1 VLWITGGRFSAT
13 SIAPSLLAITRRI
26 VAVTSN
32 ARTGDFW
39 TAAALY
45 RQPPGDINATT
56 IATGIDLRA
65 ARVRLRRWQ
74 GRSEP
79 SAETG
84 STQPMCLFK

>member
-1 VLWITGGRFSAT
+1 MLEPAISGLLQRYNRKPAG
-13 SIAPSLLAITRRI
+13 SI
-26 VAVTSN
+26 
-32 ARTGDFW
+32 D
-39 TAAALY
+39 
-45 RQPPGDINATT
+45 ATT